1 MLLEKKR
8 LSLDEMEA
16 QTALELP
23 AREMLALVNVII
35 TNLLNNLS
43 VVVNVQNVNVGVQVC
58 AAVNAINTILVGESL
73 TCVIGQR

>member
-35 TNLLNNLS
+35 TNVLNNLS